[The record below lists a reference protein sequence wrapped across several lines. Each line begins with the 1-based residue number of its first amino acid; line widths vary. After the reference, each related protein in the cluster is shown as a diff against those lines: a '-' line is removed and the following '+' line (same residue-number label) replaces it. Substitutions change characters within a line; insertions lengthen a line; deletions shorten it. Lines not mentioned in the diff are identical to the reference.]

1 MDALYSKSKDQGVV
15 ALAISDEET
24 AEVAPF
30 INQRK
35 ISYPVLLHPGRKV
48 DDLFAEG
55 IPKSL
60 VYVYD
65 RNGKMVAQSIDM
77 RAPGLSSWKCS
88 HQRAC
93 SRGV

>member
-35 ISYPVLLHPGRKV
+35 ISYPVLLEPGRKV
-48 DDLFAEG
+48 NDL
-55 IPKSL
+55 
-60 VYVYD
+60 
-65 RNGKMVAQSIDM
+65 
-77 RAPGLSSWKCS
+77 
-88 HQRAC
+88 
-93 SRGV
+93 